1 MKLELKHVAPY
12 LPYELRA
19 KFPETNRKGCRSYV
33 TGIIGAI
40 YSNCT
45 IVCHETVNASPDK
58 FKPML
63 IPLEYFEDIKSPSF
77 QQINCDLTHQ
87 IEINEVANNYR
98 NYTSL
103 SVGAFEL
110 CLKYHIDIFNL
121 IPNKLAVAL

>member
-1 MKLELKHVAPY
+1 MKLELKHIAPY

-19 KFPETNRKGCRSYV
+19 KFPETNRKGCRSYI
-33 TGIIGAI
+33 TGIIGAL

-45 IVCHETVNASPDK
+45 IVCHETVNATPDK

-63 IPLEYFEDIKSPSF
+63 IPLEYFEDINSPSF

-87 IEINEVANNYR
+87 IEINELANKYL

-121 IPNKLAVAL
+121 IPNNLAVAL

>member
-63 IPLEYFEDIKSPSF
+63 IPLEYFEDINSPSF

-87 IEINEVANNYR
+87 IEINEFANKQR

-103 SVGAFEL
+103 SVGALEL

-121 IPNKLAVAL
+121 IPNNLAVAL